1 MIKKIISK
9 KAQISLEF
17 GLLTFAVIVGA
28 TLVGYY
34 MLKSAVNVKQ
44 ANIDTINE
52 SSKVTMNAL
61 STVN

>member
-34 MLKSAVNVKQ
+34 MLKSAINVRDI
-44 ANIDTINE
+44 NMDTINK
-52 SSKVTMNAL
+52 SSEITMNAL
-61 STVN
+61 STVD